1 MLYGRGAGGAPTASA
16 VVGDV
21 VMAARNIVSG
31 TTATG
36 IQTYNIL
43 PLAPADAS
51 KAAFAVRFL
60 IHDKPGVL
68 ASIAEEFANH
78 GISINGVNQDLQP
91 TQHDPGYSGELQQLR
106 IVTHLCDEVT
116 LRKTVD
122 AVCKLECVSGEPS
135 ILRVLD

>member
-1 MLYGRGAGGAPTASA
+1 M
-16 VVGDV
+16 
-21 VMAARNIVSG
+21 
-31 TTATG
+31 
-36 IQTYNIL
+36 
-43 PLAPADAS
+43 
-51 KAAFAVRFL
+51 
-60 IHDKPGVL
+60 
-68 ASIAEEFANH
+68 
-78 GISINGVNQDLQP
+78 NQDLQP